1 MQAENNIKNTQNS
14 VSALKR
20 NRVSP
25 KMYKTKLKNKLS
37 YIVSYFSSSL
47 DGSFVKF
54 TFPDNV
60 KKNLKNAFFTAF
72 SLMLGL
78 INLPGNMSPFGI
90 AFFTATS
97 GAATLFSFLGAA
109 LSCIFR
115 LHGMMIQFTTV
126 VLLYILRRA
135 FTSGRFDEPRTVKM
149 CESALASL
157 FIRIALM
164 TSLPFSYGNLFDTFV
179 FVLTCSACTYLF
191 SGIVGTERKQVSG
204 SSYILCVLSLVF
216 CFVLSL
222 SEFNPFGISMSLIAS
237 AVFTLIFAKANGT
250 VYGCVCGFIC
260 GFASGGPAISASL
273 GIAGLVSGA
282 FFSGGL
288 LFSPLLFVISGILA
302 SIYLTDFSALTEYL
316 PELITSCILFMPISK
331 SIPDFFRVTPP
342 KKTSEKK
349 KKPLEKSEF
358 HTVSDS
364 LSSLAGT
371 FLKLSEHFRYP
382 SAAETFDIIDDAFGD
397 ICSTCSMNSLCYAKK
412 QTDMSDIKQKT
423 LAALHSNSLSQ
434 ECFSKLLI
442 EKCIHSDKICDCINK
457 EYTQL
462 AYSHFRANRTGTLAS
477 HYSAVSR
484 LIRSTEK
491 QQEENRVHDIHLEKT
506 ISKALKKAGVPFSC
520 VFVFGKRTK
529 DIEVHGIHADRIPCS
544 SNQLAKYLSNEC
556 SIRLSEPDFDI
567 SDPSDMV
574 MRLKRIPVI
583 SVEYAKSS
591 HAKGGA
597 NVNGD
602 TVTYFDT
609 PETGFFY
616 SLISDG
622 MGSGS
627 DAAVTSRL
635 SSIFLEKLLTA
646 GTAKGV
652 GLEMLNSL
660 LLSKNDET
668 FSTVDLLEIDL
679 LNSSACFVKAGA
691 APSFVLRSSK
701 LYKIA
706 SSTPPA
712 GIVDSF
718 NAENTKIPLEKG
730 DVIISVSDGVVQSPD
745 DALWLSELIHIDTT
759 DDPALLAAQIM
770 EKAKVINARED
781 DMSVS
786 VVRIK

>member
-1 MQAENNIKNTQNS
+1 MHTENTKNSTHGGA
-14 VSALKR
+14 SALKK
-20 NRVSP
+20 NRISG
-25 KMYKTKLKNKLS
+25 KAYKNILRKKIS
-37 YIVSYFSSSL
+37 YVMSYFRDSL

-54 TFPDNV
+54 TFPENA
-60 KKNLKNAFFTAF
+60 KKNMKNVFFAVF
-72 SLMLGL
+72 SLMLGH
-78 INLPGNMSPFGI
+78 INLPGNLSPFGI

-97 GAATLFSFLGAA
+97 TKISLFSFLGAA
-109 LSCIFR
+109 LSCVFR
-115 LHGMMIQFTTV
+115 LDGMMIQFTTII
-126 VLLYILRRA
+126 LLYILRRA
-135 FTSGRFDEPRTVKM
+135 FTAGRFDEPRTVKM

-164 TSLPFSYGNLFDTFV
+164 TSLPFSYGNVFDTVV

-191 SGIVGTERKQVSG
+191 SGIVGVERKRVSG

-222 SEFNPFGISMSLIAS
+222 SEFSPFGISLSLIAS
-237 AVFTLIFAKANGT
+237 SVFTLIFAKANGT

-288 LFSPLLFVISGILA
+288 LFSPLLFVISGILS
-302 SIYLTDFSALTEYL
+302 SIYLTDFTALSEYL
-316 PELITSCILFMPISK
+316 PEFASAAVLFMPISK

-342 KKTSEKK
+342 GKPIHKA

-382 SAAETFDIIDDAFGD
+382 SAAETFDIIDDAFSD
-397 ICSTCSMNSLCYAKK
+397 VCSSCSMNSLCYAKK
-412 QTDMSDIKQKT
+412 QTDMSDTKQKI
-423 LAALHSNSLSQ
+423 LAVLHSNSLSQ
-434 ECFSKLLI
+434 EYLSKLLL
-442 EKCIHSDKICDCINK
+442 EKCIRCDKLCDSINK
-457 EYTQL
+457 EYTAL

-491 QQEENRVHDIHLEKT
+491 QQEENRVHDIHLEKI

-529 DIEVHGIHADRIPCS
+529 DVEVHGIHADRIPCS
-544 SNQLAKYLSNEC
+544 SGQLAKYLSNEC
-556 SIRLSEPDFDI
+556 ALQLSDPDFDI

-574 MRLKRIPVI
+574 MRLRRVPVI

-591 HAKGGA
+591 HAKGSA
-597 NVNGD
+597 SVNGD
-602 TVTYFDT
+602 TVSYFDT

-616 SLISDG
+616 CLISDG

-745 DALWLSELIHIDTT
+745 DALWLSELIHIDTE

-786 VVRIK
+786 IVRIK